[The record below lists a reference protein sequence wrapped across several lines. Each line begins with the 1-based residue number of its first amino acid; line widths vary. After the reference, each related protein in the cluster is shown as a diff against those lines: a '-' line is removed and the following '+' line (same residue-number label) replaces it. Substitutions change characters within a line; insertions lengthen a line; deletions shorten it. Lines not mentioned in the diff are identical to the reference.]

1 MAQNITLMG
10 AAYADVPAI
19 TVPKTGGGTA
29 RFDDASVTT
38 AVESDVAAGKIFLL
52 ADGTI
57 GTGAN
62 EGGSG
67 YTRTV
72 IAPQQTVTP
81 DSNRQATLSG
91 VTVGFVDA
99 SHYIVTLDGVEWY
112 GTCETL
118 WGNNLTVGEVRWF
131 WDTTND
137 YVYPFGAIYVSSD
150 GLTVAFAD
158 TNQHT
163 IKVEKLELTVSG
175 GGGDAT
181 LITKSITENGTYS
194 ASSDGADGYS
204 QVTVNVPSEAGATM
218 NTQIAQGVDRVNT
231 TSYTAVSGQSITVEV
246 TGTYDVYWTGF
257 RSSTGGTNG
266 SQLYI
271 DNVAYGT
278 AQTTFTNN
286 GQSIK
291 LTGVQLTA
299 GQVVSVRARARG
311 TNYYMYVGNLTI
323 EQTA

>member
-1 MAQNITLMG
+1 MG

-57 GTGAN
+57 GTGSN
-62 EGGSG
+62 EGGGS
-67 YTRTV
+67 
-72 IAPQQTVTP
+72 VTWELMA
-81 DSNRQATLSG
+81 DQD
-91 VTVGFVDA
+91 VTVVTSTPNYFVINNYTTPFSADETYRVTWDGTE
-99 SHYIVTLDGVEWY
+99 YICQTKAIPEGTYDGY
-112 GTCETL
+112 YI
-118 WGNNLTVGEVRWF
+118 GNYAL
-131 WDTTND
+131 
-137 YVYPFGAIYVSSD
+137 A
-150 GLTVAFAD
+150 
-158 TNQHT
+158 
-163 IKVEKLELTVSG
+163 VSG
-175 GGGDAT
+175 GENTGEPFFIYRDRATRIAAVTNYSAGTVHIKIERQTTSSAT
-181 LITKSITENGTYS
+181 LTTKTITANGTYN

-204 QVTVNVPSEAGATM
+204 QVTVNVPTGGGSSM
-218 NTQIAQGVDRVNT
+218 NTQVAQGVDRVAT

-271 DNVAYGT
+271 DGKAYDT
-278 AQTTFTNN
+278 AQTTFSNH
-286 GQSIK
+286 GQSVK

-299 GQVVSVRARARG
+299 GQVVTVRARARG
-311 TNYYMYVGNLTI
+311 TSYYMYVGNLTI
-323 EQTA
+323 VQTA

>member
-1 MAQNITLMG
+1 MSIQSEITRLSGNVSAALTAIG
-10 AAYADVPAI
+10 AKGV
-19 TVPKTGGGTA
+19 TVPSGANSDDLATLIAAIETGGG
-29 RFDDASVTT
+29 S
-38 AVESDVAAGKIFLL
+38 
-52 ADGTI
+52 
-57 GTGAN
+57 
-62 EGGSG
+62 SG

-91 VTVGFVDA
+91 VTDGFVDA

-118 WGNNLTVGEVRWF
+118 WGSNLTVGDVQWF
-131 WDTTND
+131 WTTGFD
-137 YVYPFGAIYVSSD
+137 HIYPFGAIYVSGE
-150 GLTVAFAD
+150 GLSVAFEN

-163 IKVEKLELTVSG
+163 IKVEKLELTGSG

-181 LITKSITENGTYS
+181 LITKTITANGTYS
-194 ASSDGADGYS
+194 AEDDDADGYS
-204 QVTVNVPSEAGATM
+204 EVTVNVPTPAGSSM
-218 NTQIAQGVDRVNT
+218 NVQIAQGVDRVAT
-231 TSYTAVSGQSITVEV
+231 TTYTAVNGQSITVAV
-246 TGTYDVYWTGF
+246 TGTYNVYWTGF

-271 DNVAYGT
+271 GSTAHGS
-278 AQTTFTNN
+278 AQTTFTNH